1 MNSSNDFYNILI
13 PTYNNPTNN
22 LTQTIKNGSNL
33 INIIDANNFTY
44 EISIEYYGEMNPFIP
59 LDNFIGMDVES
70 QTLSSNSDVSHN
82 IFTNNYKRRLYQT
95 SPTSWYINNI
105 STIQD
110 VSKIFS
116 VAVKY
121 NDVDISLNTDYS
133 NNVISLNDIIDDTDG
148 ISTDILTNKLL
159 YKLFYRHFITDD
171 NKYNVLFD
179 IEYMYYNSD
188 NNNIVRKKIYNT
200 TLNNIQL
207 MINNNIFYNIND
219 DIYRELYLLDDVRI
233 IDEFKET
240 STYVYYWM
248 NRNGSIRINYP
259 EQEHSKIYVNANG
272 NIKLK
277 YVDDNN
283 SLKDIMDN
291 NLIENVYTYFATG
304 ITGDFIS
311 FTLFIKNQP
320 YGQNPQI
327 SYYINDEES
336 DIKETYNMIYIVP
349 EDDLSEQINKL
360 TIYTFGGAYT
370 IYIPYS
376 ISTSDR
382 LLDIKNKNNILLVKE
397 NIFTNVIL
405 NSTFNEVE
413 VNYLQY
419 QQEGWKAGNWKP
431 NTIIKHTI
439 SINGKNYILD
449 NSSHEITITN
459 SNIVTIDIS
468 TNNINDNNISYYI
481 QFLNRI
487 YNENYDDMNNR
498 QMFVNNSNFYHKDI
512 FSNNNIMS
520 FYINTK
526 KTTNYDNTIMEINQT
541 IDSFKI
547 KFS

>member
-1 MNSSNDFYNILI
+1 MADEKLQLWVQVKLYLEA
-13 PTYNNPTNN
+13 
-22 LTQTIKNGSNL
+22 NGKTWENE
-33 INIIDANNFTY
+33 F
-44 EISIEYYGEMNPFIP
+44 E
-59 LDNFIGMDVES
+59 
-70 QTLSSNSDVSHN
+70 
-82 IFTNNYKRRLYQT
+82 
-95 SPTSWYINNI
+95 
-105 STIQD
+105 
-110 VSKIFS
+110 
-116 VAVKY
+116 
-121 NDVDISLNTDYS
+121 
-133 NNVISLNDIIDDTDG
+133 
-148 ISTDILTNKLL
+148 
-159 YKLFYRHFITDD
+159 
-171 NKYNVLFD
+171 
-179 IEYMYYNSD
+179 
-188 NNNIVRKKIYNT
+188 

>member
-1 MNSSNDFYNILI
+1 
-13 PTYNNPTNN
+13 
-22 LTQTIKNGSNL
+22 
-33 INIIDANNFTY
+33 
-44 EISIEYYGEMNPFIP
+44 
-59 LDNFIGMDVES
+59 
-70 QTLSSNSDVSHN
+70 
-82 IFTNNYKRRLYQT
+82 
-95 SPTSWYINNI
+95 
-105 STIQD
+105 
-110 VSKIFS
+110 
-116 VAVKY
+116 
-121 NDVDISLNTDYS
+121 
-133 NNVISLNDIIDDTDG
+133 
-148 ISTDILTNKLL
+148 
-159 YKLFYRHFITDD
+159 
-171 NKYNVLFD
+171 
-179 IEYMYYNSD
+179 
-188 NNNIVRKKIYNT
+188 
-200 TLNNIQL
+200 
-207 MINNNIFYNIND
+207 
-219 DIYRELYLLDDVRI
+219 
-233 IDEFKET
+233 
-240 STYVYYWM
+240 
-248 NRNGSIRINYP
+248 
-259 EQEHSKIYVNANG
+259 
-272 NIKLK
+272 
-277 YVDDNN
+277 
-283 SLKDIMDN
+283 MDN